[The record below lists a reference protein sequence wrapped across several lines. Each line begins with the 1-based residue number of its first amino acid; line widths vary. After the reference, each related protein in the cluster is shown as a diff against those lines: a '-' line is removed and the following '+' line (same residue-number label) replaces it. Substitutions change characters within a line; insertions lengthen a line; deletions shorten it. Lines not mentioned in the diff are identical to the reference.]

1 MMEPN
6 RAHLGF
12 PGREGECLMERKLK
26 TLMLSGLFG
35 LSVLSGGCASTQSS
49 GFDNAGEGRLMVA
62 PLLPDYKHEVGLAR
76 LNEVLASMDL
86 NEDQLSRVYYER
98 GVIYDT
104 LGLRLMARLD
114 FHQALKIR
122 PNIADAY
129 NFLGI
134 YYTQEGDFDNA
145 YEAFDAVL
153 ELEPNYDYAYLN
165 RGIALYYGERADLA
179 VADMDNFLRRDPKD
193 GYRALWYFL
202 IDADIDRAAALVR
215 LAEHR
220 KSLKGDDWASAI
232 SDYYLGTLSRKDLF
246 ERARSGLNHPR
257 EYSER
262 LCEAYFYV
270 AKAEEAAGNKEAA
283 ANYFRLALATNIYDF
298 VEHRYARVELGRL
311 ANQAQ
316 AELEQ
321 P

>member
-1 MMEPN
+1 
-6 RAHLGF
+6 
-12 PGREGECLMERKLK
+12 MERKLK
-26 TLMLSGLFG
+26 ALCVSVVLGLG
-35 LSVLSGGCASTQSS
+35 MLSGGCASTSA
-49 GFDNAGEGRLMVA
+49 DKTAGGTDGRLLVA
-62 PLLPDYKHEVGLAR
+62 PLLPDYKHEVSLAR
-76 LNEVLASMDL
+76 LNEVLGTMEL
-86 NEDQLSRVYYER
+86 TEDQLARVYYER

-153 ELEPNYDYAYLN
+153 ELEPEYDYAYLN
-165 RGIALYYGERADLA
+165 RGIALYYGERNDLA
-179 VADMDNFLRRDPKD
+179 LTDMDMFLRRNPAD

-202 IDADIDRAAALVR
+202 IDAETDRPAALNR
-215 LAEHR
+215 LATHR
-220 KSLKGDDWASAI
+220 QALNNDEWATVMA
-232 SDYYLGTLSRKDLF
+232 DYYLGKVTAPQIF
-246 ERARSGLNHPR
+246 EKAKQGLNHPR

-262 LCEAYFYV
+262 LCEAYFYI
-270 AKAEEAAGNKEAA
+270 AKAEVAAGRKESAA
-283 ANYFRLALATNIYDF
+283 SYFRLALATNIYDF
-298 VEHRYARVELGRL
+298 VEHRYARVELGRM
-311 ANQAQ
+311 ANEAG
-316 AELEQ
+316 AEIAR